1 MKKTL
6 FTLIILV
13 SFLSC
18 KNENKEEPVK
28 EGLEV
33 VEEKSIRTFPKLE
46 PRTSDMNLI
55 FEDGYLFDEKI
66 QLDEISVENI
76 GENLYD
82 IIFYFNDNS
91 DFEMLE
97 NYKISF
103 NMQPKDPNRLALEK
117 DRTAKRKK
125 VGTKIKIGM
134 LDNTYAAIID
144 SVHIVPK
151 EFNRI
156 KIHLYDSSVGALNDN
171 FLILRDVVFY

>member
-1 MKKTL
+1 MKRTL

-13 SFLSC
+13 GFLSC
-18 KNENKEEPVK
+18 KNEKKEEPVK
-28 EGLEV
+28 EELEV
-33 VEEKSIRTFPKLE
+33 IEEKSIRKFPKLE

-82 IIFYFNDNS
+82 IIFYFNDSS

-103 NMQPKDPNRLALEK
+103 NMQPKDPSKLMLEK
-117 DRTAKRKK
+117 DRNAKRKK
-125 VGTKIKIGM
+125 VGAKIKIGM
-134 LDNTYAAIID
+134 LDNMHAAIID
-144 SVHIVPK
+144 SVELAPK
-151 EFNRI
+151 EFSRI
-156 KIHLYDSSVGALNDN
+156 KVHLYNNEAGALNDN
-171 FLILRDVVFY
+171 FLILRDIVFY